1 METTLKKPSQQRNIR
16 SDGRQEKKIAAEK
29 TDTSF
34 ETTVFFLKR
43 KPKDSTIGKCA
54 TINILI
60 ITL

>member
-34 ETTVFFLKR
+34 ETTVFFFEAQAER
-43 KPKDSTIGKCA
+43 FYYRQVCH
-54 TINILI
+54 N
-60 ITL
+60 